1 MSDSLKTAAEKI
13 LRATNGGL
21 DEILKIYPEADTR
34 KNFRIRNDD
43 RTASASMKF
52 IEDRWRVTDW
62 GGTVNAQDCFG
73 IYALENNV
81 AYYEAILEIGRELQ
95 NQTGI
100 EIFEDSRTFYKYEF
114 REYDL
119 DDCPVE
125 LNEKKFHFETKD
137 FNEYELQ
144 LLGPHVTAELCKEI
158 NLYSLVEYSYYNEE
172 KGKVFRFIATDKF
185 PILAFI
191 NTDETIGQWLKIY
204 MPKGGKKYSDDGKD
218 RRFRHVGGRPKGF
231 IFGLDRIKKLYQKEF
246 DNERKKLAKKKTE
259 ETGKEVLPGNVSAS
273 DVHFKLER
281 ICIATGGS
289 DGLNLMSLGEF
300 VIWFNSETEKV
311 DRFLLKELHNMAYEV
326 VNIPDTDQTGKREG
340 GELALNNLSMKTLWL
355 DKYFKF
361 SGQKD
366 FKDFVRYNQS
376 KTKSQLTY
384 EVKKMLSLS
393 MPAQFWEVSVS
404 EKGRSTYNFHHI
416 FAFSFLRLNG
426 FCRID
431 DLSRKDGYY
440 FARVTGHV
448 VEELKTTQ
456 FIKDFFR
463 NFLLQKQDELG
474 VREIPHALLN
484 MLITSQ
490 KITDG
495 HLANMHNRSLDF
507 TDFSPTNQYFFL
519 GDRIINV
526 SADGITEEKSFK
538 NYVLQSQLI
547 DNLIKEETDHHI
559 TAKDIRD
566 FKIETPYFKITKEGD
581 NLYDIEILEENCDFL
596 NYLIQVSRIHWEKD
610 RDRYIE
616 NGKKEE
622 DFYQESLFKITGK
635 YLADD
640 ENREQKQH
648 LINKIFAFGYAAHRF
663 KDPTRPW
670 VIFAA
675 DNAVIE
681 DDVAEGGAG
690 KSLFFEAMR
699 FFMNRHDIDGK
710 GDIEN
715 DKFLF
720 EGVNQHTDFIL
731 FDDVRRN
738 FNLESFFSVITSKL
752 TVNEKFEAKVNLAY
766 RNSPKFGVSTNYA
779 IKDQRGSSTRRRLV
793 MGFSDYYHASNDER
807 EKRDPKDDFG
817 NSLFLDWKSDQ
828 WFKFLNFVFH
838 SCQFYLQQDAKIE
851 APDGNIKMR
860 AYLTE
865 MGLWFKEWADEYFPG
880 VVGRL
885 LIKDDVLEAAKE
897 KNQKYLGNLTSN
909 AFKKKTKIW
918 CKVNGY
924 EFHDRIMEN
933 LDMKNSNGDLILENG
948 KVKKKTTEHI
958 KIVKVDADLEAL
970 QSVFRFPTEG
980 DNSSSENSYI

>member
-13 LRATNGGL
+13 LRHTNGGL
-21 DEILKIYPEADTR
+21 DEILKIYPEAETN
-34 KNFRIRNDD
+34 KNFKIRHDEK
-43 RTASASMKF
+43 TASASMKF

-62 GGTVNAQDCFG
+62 GGSINAQDCFG
-73 IYALENNV
+73 LYALENNI
-81 AYYEAILEIGRELQ
+81 AYYEAILEIGRRLQ
-95 NQTGI
+95 SETGL
-100 EIFEDSRTFYKYEF
+100 EIFENSRTFYKYEF

-119 DDCPVE
+119 ADCPVE
-125 LNEKKFHFETKD
+125 LNDKNFHFETKD

-144 LLGPHVTAELCKEI
+144 ILGPHVTVDNCKEI
-158 NLYSLVEYSYYNEE
+158 NLYSLKEYSYFNEE
-172 KGKVFRFIATDKF
+172 RGKVFRFIATDKF

-191 NTDETIGQWLKIY
+191 NTDENIGQWLKIY
-204 MPKGGKKYSDDGKD
+204 MPKGSKKYSDDEKD

-231 IFGLDRIKKLYQKEF
+231 IFGLERIKKLYQKKF
-246 DNERKKLAKKKTE
+246 DEARKELATKKSQD
-259 ETGKEVLPGNVSAS
+259 TGKEVLPGNISAS
-273 DVHFKLER
+273 EVNFKLDR
-281 ICIATGGS
+281 ICIASGGS
-289 DGLNLMSLGEF
+289 DGLNLLSLGEF
-300 VIWFNSETEKV
+300 VIWFNSETENI
-311 DRFLLKELHNMAYEV
+311 DRFIFKELSNMAHEI
-326 VNIPDTDQTGKREG
+326 VNIPDTDSTGKKKGR
-340 GELALNNLSMKTLWL
+340 ELALDNLAMKTLWL
-355 DKYFKF
+355 DKYLK
-361 SGQKD
+361 STSHKD
-366 FKDFVRYNQS
+366 FKDYMRSNQS
-376 KTKSQLTY
+376 KTLSQITY
-384 EVKKMLSLS
+384 EVRKMLSLA
-393 MPAQFWEVSVS
+393 MPAQFWEVSFS
-404 EKGRSTYNFHHI
+404 EKGRVTYNFHHI
-416 FAFSFLRLNG
+416 YAFYFLRLNG

-440 FARVTGHV
+440 FARVSGHV
-448 VEELKTTQ
+448 VEELKSTQ
-456 FIKDFFR
+456 MIKDFFR

-474 VREIPHALLN
+474 IREIPHALLN

-507 TDFSPTNQYFFL
+507 TDFTPSIQYFFL
-519 GDRIINV
+519 GDRTFMV
-526 SADGITEEKSFK
+526 SADGIAEDNSFK
-538 NYVLQSQLI
+538 NYVLESQLI
-547 DNLIKEETDHHI
+547 NNLISDETDHYI
-559 TAKDIRD
+559 SQKDIRD
-566 FKIETPYFKITKEGD
+566 FKIDSPYFKITKEGE

-610 RDRYIE
+610 RQGYIE
-616 NGKKEE
+616 NGRKEE
-622 DFYQESLFKITGK
+622 EFYEESLFKITGK
-635 YLADD
+635 YLTED

-779 IKDQRGSSTRRRLV
+779 IKDMRGSSTRRRLV

-817 NSLFLDWKSDQ
+817 NSLFLDWTTNQ
-828 WFKFLNFVFH
+828 WFKFLNFVFQAD
-838 SCQFYLQQDAKIE
+838 QFYLQQDAKIE

-860 AYLTE
+860 AYLSD
-865 MGLWFKEWADEYFPG
+865 MGQHFKEWADEYYPN
-880 VVGRL
+880 VIDQR
-885 LIKDDVLEAAKE
+885 LIKDHVLDAAKS
-897 KNQKYLGNLTSN
+897 KNLKFLGNLTSN
-909 AFKKKTKIW
+909 AFKKKSKVW

-924 EFHDRIMEN
+924 EFHERIMDN
-933 LDMKNSNGDLILENG
+933 IDVLDSNGNIVMENG
-948 KVKKKTTEHI
+948 RIKKKTTEHI
-958 KIVKVDADLEAL
+958 KIVKIDAENETI
-970 QSVFRFPTEG
+970 QSVFRFPSGG
-980 DNSSSENSYI
+980 DGSSDENSYI